1 MAKFITQLRHG
12 TTKEWERST
21 VIPAKNELVIEY
33 CENGSRRF
41 KLGDGSRLFTALDYI
56 DGDIERL
63 VKSIDHRVSTL
74 IVPPAG
80 AVASDQ
86 EVADIR
92 NSFDGVTV
100 YERAGDAVRA
110 IGEETYN
117 LKRSLQQFMHADA
130 VDGLLY
136 ENNMLYLTADGVV
149 VSDPVE
155 IKGGSGGGGEG
166 YSIRIVNNMISTSFT
181 AATSANTVL
190 SATFEE
196 LYGRESTGVSGTL
209 TVEYKLDSES
219 KTAWKK
225 LGNPIIVPQN
235 KPFTVDVTDVLT
247 LDKTT
252 NVKFT
257 ITGGE
262 SGQTKSLTYN
272 IALVEAKI
280 SAINFD
286 TAAVFSGNISFSYKC
301 LGRDL
306 TKTVHFVLDGKESV
320 VDIGTSHNK
329 TETYVIE
336 TVGKLIYGAHDL
348 RVFFTTPEGA
358 VSNELRYTILY
369 NDRSSNVPMV
379 GVISSRD
386 KITYGDIL
394 SLDYVVFTPGQ
405 ETTDELIITVY
416 SFDELGGKIIH
427 SENTLK
433 DIENNKLANWQG
445 SRYPEIGAVYI
456 EFKSGTTVKTVTVT
470 IEEIKSQFDLNS
482 VTAGLVYQYNAA
494 GRSNKDVDRE
504 LYTCEYTTADKVTT
518 DIEATFE
525 NFNWVS
531 NGYLDN
537 TSLTIS
543 GEAKHTIK
551 LPMFSTSYTDKK
563 KQNVKLDVAEGA
575 TVTTNGRT
583 FEIEFSVSNV
593 TDVQAKIIKCMSS
606 DHAGFVVTPQ
616 NCYLLA
622 SNGQNVDLDETG
634 FIQNEVDIAAAYI
647 KDNSRIRL
655 AFVIEPRGYVSY
667 SLTDGTKMTGQCL
680 NIYIN
685 GEFANS
691 FPYPDN
697 ARFAQSEYITIG
709 DDSCITNVY
718 DVKIYNR
725 GLTAD
730 EILQNYKASPISAQ
744 DRIARFVDND
754 VLTEDAVDYE
764 KAIKKYP
771 CLLITGPLAAY
782 KDAPG
787 VRESK
792 KTESGVTL
800 TRPDGN
806 GGFKTEF
813 DLLDKDADGLWL
825 SMNNVQGTSSVKF
838 PVKNYKVYLRYAKIS
853 DDGTIESKKLKY
865 SLKGKD
871 ASGNDLSIGESTLCW
886 KGDYMSSDHA
896 NTFNANLAD
905 RLFGDVLDS
914 QDPAKG
920 GDTRVQNTVYGFRC
934 LLFRRDE
941 VGGPIYFEGDGA
953 LNNDKGN
960 TSTFGL
966 EVEGDKGNDTLRQ
979 KWEFKNNTEALT
991 KFESDRFME
1000 LVNGGKRVLAG
1011 LESTYP
1017 DQGDLEDEGLEPRY
1031 DQLQMLYTWVCQRA
1045 NFWDASSEK
1054 LDSPKVYKGTSYDTE
1069 RDYRKAIFIAEF
1081 EQHFNMNH
1089 TLVYYLFNEFV
1100 ALVDN
1105 RAKNMFLRCED
1116 IRCEQII
1123 KTNGDT
1129 VASIYSDSDIFDSAT
1144 GSINADAIDWE
1155 KSTFAKWIPDLYD
1168 LDSCFGVENSGYL
1181 QIPYYAEWDYE
1192 LKGDKKFNGYESRLW
1207 LMFEEAFESNI
1218 RSKAQELTNKQT
1230 GMGLNYETLYQYHIQ
1245 DNALLVCPSIVN
1257 KDMEHKYSDPW
1268 TIGFVDYSTP
1278 GNPFVHMS
1286 DYKYLQRGSR
1296 TAQKD
1301 AFINL
1306 RCNMLYSKYLC
1317 SKFLNN
1323 NINFRA
1329 GVNVPAT
1336 DSGITITANQALYP
1350 AIKFG
1355 DGDAAV
1361 VPAEK
1366 IMGGDNNPVTIR
1378 KPGTAA
1384 ESVGETD
1391 TVYIAGGTLLTD
1403 IGDISKFH
1411 PYELRLEKATGLKK
1425 LTIGS
1430 TQEGYQN
1437 TVLNGL
1443 DTSGC
1448 RILEEIN
1455 IANCSGLTGNI
1466 DLSKNGL
1473 LRKVVATGCGAS
1485 SITLPDGGVLE
1496 ELYLGPVMDLAVLN
1510 QAKLQKFE
1518 CSSYENLNT
1527 LRIEN
1532 TSAIKCIPILQNNIS
1547 RLKGIRLVGI
1557 DETVNLDILELLVRR
1572 YDIPERDDAGE
1583 IVIGSDGKPVML
1595 PSLQGKYMDNNGV
1608 VYEGANYPQYAERYP
1623 EISGILRYDGELDPV
1638 LYNQLKQIYPELTVT
1653 YGIMNSTLTFMD
1665 RDGHIIA
1672 TQTVSSTD
1680 GVSGDGYCPVK
1691 AGEVEYEP
1699 KQYPTDIKLVWIRTG
1714 AGTGYPTNGYLV
1726 QDNTVEILDDTVVVN
1741 TRWLKIPQG
1750 WIKEEYVTRDSAE
1763 DGSLLSTGKIS
1774 KTEEKIVLFD
1784 HPQFTYKWNSGWT
1797 TDFFNPRAVEP
1808 EALKG
1813 VTEHRTVYP
1822 AFDTTIN
1829 RYNIRFWN
1837 DTTLLGTLSTLYNT
1851 TAVYGDNN
1859 GDGVIDDDMIPEKQ
1873 GTNKPEIFEFTG
1885 WHPMPVNI
1893 KGEMDCYAQ
1902 YYVDEGDYYVLQ
1914 PNDIDYDVN
1923 GSNLTIIN
1931 YTSTETVIAVPET
1944 FAIGGSNY
1952 TTTEVGG
1959 FGNLNGNLVEL
1970 ISLPDTVKVFSPQ
1983 AFNNCGK
1990 LTAIDIG
1997 EGVEKINDLSFAN
2010 CGKLQTIDY
2019 RAVNAEVVRNN
2030 TTSSPFENSVSKDG
2044 AVVTIGS
2051 NVKVI
2056 PKYLF
2061 YQYNTNSSKR
2071 VISSLLWED
2080 NSSCKKIEV
2089 GAFRNANLPNV
2100 DLPDTIEIIGNN
2112 AFEGNENMTHIELP
2126 ESLKTLG
2133 DGAFQNCYKL
2143 ETVWIPDEVSYIG
2156 SSVFANTQNLNT
2168 IELEGDNSDPRYA
2181 VIGGCLIDLDNRKLL
2196 RGTNNAVIPQ
2206 DQITS
2211 FEDHAFSQLSRL
2223 TSIVVPEG
2231 VTEISSY
2238 FARQCAELDYIEL
2251 PQTVTKIDSQ
2261 AFWQCG
2267 NLCKSANGIL
2277 VLPDSITDLSSYCF
2291 ANCTEVVD
2299 LTLPKNLKNMWSGS
2313 NFRDCT
2319 KLETVRFRSTE
2330 YEAEVVAKL
2339 DKKENNGKDAFSG
2352 CTALKDIYWPGPE
2365 SADAKRCI
2373 SHFGIP
2379 STVTVHYNYEVK

>member
-1 MAKFITQLRHG
+1 MVKFITQLRHG

-33 CENGSRRF
+33 CEDGSKRF
-41 KLGDGSRLFTALDYI
+41 KLGDGSNLFGNLQYI
-56 DGDIERL
+56 DGDLERL
-63 VKSIDHRVSTL
+63 VKSINQRVSTL

-80 AVASDQ
+80 SISSDQ

-100 YERAGDAVRA
+100 YDRAGDAVRA

-149 VSDPVE
+149 VSDGVE

-181 AATSANTVL
+181 TATSASTVL

-209 TVEYKLDSES
+209 TVEYKLDSEG
-219 KTAWKK
+219 KTAWKQ
-225 LGNPIIVPQN
+225 LGKPVIVAQN
-235 KPFTVDVTDVLT
+235 KPFTVDVTDVLM

-252 NVKFT
+252 NIKFT

-272 IALVEAKI
+272 ISLVDAKI

-286 TAAVFSGNISFSYKC
+286 TAAVFTGNVSFSYKC

-306 TKTVHFVLDGKESV
+306 TKSVHFVLDGKEEV

-329 TETYVIE
+329 TETHVIE
-336 TVGKLIYGAHDL
+336 TVGKLTYGAHDL
-348 RVFFTTPEGA
+348 RVYFTTPEGA
-358 VSNELRYTILY
+358 VSNELRYTLLY
-369 NDRSSNVPMV
+369 NDRSSNAPMV
-379 GVISSRD
+379 GVISPTD
-386 KITYGDIL
+386 KITYGDVL
-394 SLDYVVFTPGQ
+394 SLDYVVFTPNQ

-416 SFDELGGKIIH
+416 SFDELGQKIQH
-427 SENTLK
+427 SQNTLK
-433 DIENNKLANWQG
+433 NVENNKLANWQG
-445 SRYPEIGAVYI
+445 SQYPDLGAVYV
-456 EFKSGTTVKTVTVT
+456 EFKSGATVKTVTVT
-470 IEEIKSQFDLNS
+470 VEEIDSEFDLEP
-482 VTAGLVYQYNAA
+482 VTAGLVYQYTAA
-494 GRSNKDVDRE
+494 GRSNKDVDRD

-563 KQNVKLDVAEGA
+563 NQTVKLDVAEGA

-583 FEIEFSVSNV
+583 FEIEFTVSNV
-593 TDVQAKIIKCMSS
+593 TDIQAQIIKCMSS
-606 DHAGFVVTPQ
+606 DHAGFIVTPQ
-616 NCYLLA
+616 NCYLLS

-655 AFVIEPRGYVSY
+655 TFVVEPKGSISY
-667 SLTDGTKMTGQCL
+667 QLADGTAMSGQCL

-709 DDSCITNVY
+709 DDSCITNIY
-718 DVKIYNR
+718 DVRIYNR
-725 GLTAD
+725 GLTPD
-730 EILQNYKASPISAQ
+730 EVLQNYKASPISAQ

-754 VLTEDAVDYE
+754 VMTDDKVDYE
-764 KAIKKYP
+764 KAIKKYA
-771 CLLITGPLAAY
+771 CLLVTGPLSAY
-782 KDAPG
+782 KGAPG
-787 VRESK
+787 VREDD
-792 KTESGVTL
+792 KTECGVTL
-800 TRPDGN
+800 TKPDNSGSYT
-806 GGFKTEF
+806 TEF
-813 DLLDKDADGLWL
+813 DLLDKDADGIWL

-838 PVKNYKVYLRYAKIS
+838 PVKNYKVYLRYAKTAE
-853 DDGTIESKKLKY
+853 DGSIESKKLKY

-871 ASGNDLSIGESTLCW
+871 SEDNELSIGESTLCW

-905 RLFGDVLDS
+905 VLFGDVLDS
-914 QDPAKG
+914 QDPTKG
-920 GDTRVQNTVYGFRC
+920 GDPRVQNTVYGFRC

-960 TSTFGL
+960 TATFGL
-966 EVEGDKGNDTLRQ
+966 EVDGDEGNNTLRQ

-1000 LVNGGKRVLAG
+1000 SVNGSKRVLAG

-1017 DQGDLEDEGLEPRY
+1017 DQGDLEDEGLEPKY
-1031 DQLQMLYTWVCQRA
+1031 DALQILYTWVCQRA
-1045 NFWDASSEK
+1045 NFWDASNAV
-1054 LDSPKVYKGTSYDTE
+1054 LDTPKTYKGVSYNTE
-1069 RDYRKAIFIAEF
+1069 REYRKAIFISEF
-1081 EQHFNMNH
+1081 ETHFNMNH
-1089 TLVYYLFNEFV
+1089 ALVYYLFNEFV

-1105 RAKNMFLRCED
+1105 RAKNMFLRSED

-1129 VASIYSDSDIFDSAT
+1129 VTAIYEDADIFDSST
-1144 GSINADAIDWE
+1144 GAINADVIDWE
-1155 KSTFAKWIPDLYD
+1155 NSTFAKWLTDLYD

-1207 LMFEEAFESNI
+1207 LMFEEAFAAKI
-1218 RSKAQELTNKQT
+1218 QSKAQELTNKQT

-1245 DNALLVCPSIVN
+1245 DNALLVCPAIVN
-1257 KDMEHKYSDPW
+1257 ADMEHKYSDPW

-1301 AFINL
+1301 AFIYR

-1336 DSGITITANQALYP
+1336 ESGITITANQALYP

-1361 VPAEK
+1361 VPADK
-1366 IMGGDNNPVTIR
+1366 IMGGDENPVTIR
-1378 KPGTAA
+1378 KPGTEA

-1430 TQEGYQN
+1430 TEAGYKN
-1437 TVLNGL
+1437 TVLNGI

-1496 ELYLGPVMDLAVLN
+1496 ELYIGPVADLAILN
-1510 QAKLQKFE
+1510 QAKMRQFE
-1518 CSSYENLNT
+1518 CSGYENLTT

-1532 TSAIKCIPILQNNIS
+1532 TPAVDCVAILVDNIDK
-1547 RLKGIRLVGI
+1547 LKGIRLVGI
-1557 DETVNLDILELLVRR
+1557 DADVDLSTLELLARR
-1572 YDIPERDDAGE
+1572 HDVPQRDENGE
-1583 IVIGSDGKPVML
+1583 IVLVDGKPVML

-1623 EISGILRYDGELDPV
+1623 EITGTLRYDGELDPV
-1638 LYNQLKQIYPELTVT
+1638 LYNQLKQIYPNLTVT
-1653 YGIMNSTLTFMD
+1653 YGVMNSTLTFMD
-1665 RDGHIIA
+1665 RNGKVIA
-1672 TQTVSSTD
+1672 TQSVASVN
-1680 GVSGDGYCPVK
+1680 GVGGDGHCPV
-1691 AGEVEYEP
+1691 ASGEVEYVPEQAP
-1699 KQYPTDIKLVWIRTG
+1699 VEIQLVWIRTD
-1714 AGTGYPTNGYLV
+1714 AGTGYATVGYL
-1726 QDNTVEILDDTVVVN
+1726 QEGETVDILDSTMVVD
-1741 TRWLKIPQG
+1741 TRWLKLPEG
-1750 WIKEEYVTRDSAE
+1750 WIKAEYVSRDVAE
-1763 DGSLLSTGKIS
+1763 DGSELTTGKIVN
-1774 KTEEKIVLFD
+1774 TEENIVLFD
-1784 HPQFTYKWNSGWT
+1784 HAQFTYNWNNGWT
-1797 TDFFNPRAVEP
+1797 TDFFNPRAVDP
-1808 EALKG
+1808 RALKS
-1813 VTEHRTVYP
+1813 VTEHRVVYP
-1822 AFDTTIN
+1822 AFETTVN
-1829 RYNIRFWN
+1829 SYDIRFWN
-1837 DTTLLGTLSTLYNT
+1837 DAKLLATVPTLYNT
-1851 TAVYGDNN
+1851 TAVYGDKD
-1859 GDGVIDDDMIPEKQ
+1859 GDGTIDDDMIPQKE
-1873 GTNKPEIFEFTG
+1873 GTSKPEIFEFTG
-1885 WHPMPVNI
+1885 WHPIPVNI
-1893 KGEMDCYAQ
+1893 KGSMDCYAQ
-1902 YYVDEGDYYVLQ
+1902 YYVDDGDYYTVQ
-1914 PNDIDYDVN
+1914 PNDIEYELD
-1923 GSNLTIIN
+1923 GSNLRMTR
-1931 YTSTETVIAVPET
+1931 YTSAETVIAIPDK
-1944 FAIGGSNY
+1944 FSIGGVDY
-1952 TTTEVGG
+1952 TTHEVGG
-1959 FGNLNGNLVEL
+1959 FENANGNGVEL
-1970 ISLPDTVKVFSPQ
+1970 VQLPNTVEVFGAR

-1990 LTAIDIG
+1990 LAAVDIG
-1997 EGVEKINDLSFAN
+1997 EQVKELNDLAFAH
-2010 CGKLQTIDY
+2010 CGKLQSIDY
-2019 RAVNAEVVRNN
+2019 NAVSASVKRSN
-2030 TTSSPFENSVSKDG
+2030 TTSSPFESSVSKDG
-2044 AVVTIGS
+2044 AIVTIGS
-2051 NVKVI
+2051 SVEVI
-2056 PKYLF
+2056 PDFLF
-2061 YQYNTNSSKR
+2061 YQYNTSSSKR
-2071 VISSLLWED
+2071 VMSSLIWED
-2080 NSSCKKIEV
+2080 NSSCKRI
-2089 GAFRNANLPNV
+2089 GTAAFRNANLPNIE
-2100 DLPDTIEIIGNN
+2100 LPDSIEAIGNS
-2112 AFEGNENMTHIELP
+2112 AFEGNENMTSVELP
-2126 ESLKTLG
+2126 QALQTLG
-2133 DGAFQNCYKL
+2133 DGAFQNCYNL
-2143 ETVWIPDEVSYIG
+2143 EYVWIPDSVTYIG
-2156 SSVFANTQNLNT
+2156 GSAFANTKNLDT
-2168 IELEGDNSDPRYA
+2168 IEVSGNSESPRYA
-2181 VIGGCLIDLDNRKLL
+2181 AVDGCLIDLKNRRFI

-2206 DQITS
+2206 GMIDS
-2211 FEDHAFSQLSRL
+2211 FENHAFSLLSKL
-2223 TSIVVPEG
+2223 SSIIVPEG
-2231 VTEISSY
+2231 VAEIPSY
-2238 FARQCAELDYIEL
+2238 FARQCPELDYLEL
-2251 PQTVTKIDSQ
+2251 PRTVTKIDSQ
-2261 AFWQCG
+2261 AFWQCK
-2267 NLCKSANGIL
+2267 NLCKSAGGIL
-2277 VLPDSITDLSSYCF
+2277 VLPDSITDMSSYCF
-2291 ANCTEVVD
+2291 ANCSE
-2299 LTLPKNLKNMWSGS
+2299 LTDVTLSKNLKNMWSGS
-2313 NFRDCT
+2313 NFRECT
-2319 KLETVRFRSTE
+2319 KLETLRFRSTE
-2330 YEAEVVAKL
+2330 FEASVISKL
-2339 DKKENNGKDAFSG
+2339 DKRENNGKDAFYG
-2352 CTALKDIYWPGPE
+2352 CTSLKDVYWPGAE
-2365 SADAKRCI
+2365 SDAAKRCFE
-2373 SHFGIP
+2373 HLGIP
-2379 STVTVHYNYEVK
+2379 NTVTVHYNYEVV